1 MARTID
7 DLRQMQALPLSL
19 KVSLTKSRIRQWVN
33 EYGEDGVY
41 VGFSGGKDSTVLL
54 DIVRSMY
61 PDIPAVFVNT
71 GLEYPEIVQFVKTF
85 DNVEI
90 IRPEMN
96 FKKVIEKYGYPFITK
111 KIAMSLHQSRKYL
124 RNLAEK
130 QAKEKNEEVSTD
142 LIAIAENTDKW
153 EMPYRVS
160 LLLGQYEAYWDKK
173 RKGEMPKD
181 GRQGTAQFSQ
191 ERWKILLNAPFNVS
205 HICCNIM
212 KKNPLHKYQQRT
224 GRRPMTAQMAEE
236 SQLRLHNWLE
246 NGCNGFQMKEPI
258 SNPLSFWTEQDVLKY
273 IRENNLRIASVYG
286 DIVAD
291 EAKSENVEGQLRM
304 NLDGTIEETE
314 CVLKTTGCKRTGCMF
329 CGFGCHLEKEGEGRF
344 ERMKETHPKLYEWI
358 MKPWEDGG
366 LGYKDVIDW
375 LNENGGLNIRY

>member
-33 EYGEDGVY
+33 EFGEDGVY
-41 VGFSGGKDSTVLL
+41 ISFSGGKDSTVLL
-54 DIVRSMY
+54 HLVREMY
-61 PDIPAVFVNT
+61 PNVPAVFVNT

-90 IRPEMN
+90 IRPKMN
-96 FKKVIEKYGYPFITK
+96 FKKVIEKYGYPFISK
-111 KIAMSLHQSRKYL
+111 EASECVFYARKYL
-124 RNLAEK
+124 KSNGETY
-130 QAKEKNEEVSTD
+130 KEF
-142 LIAIAENTDKW
+142 
-153 EMPYRVS
+153 YRKIC
-160 LLLGQYEAYWDKK
+160 GN
-173 RKGEMPKD
+173 GEFAKD
-181 GRQGTAQFSQ
+181 GKRSRYSMQKFSFF
-191 ERWKILLNAPFNVS
+191 LNEGAPMIS
-205 HICCNIM
+205 HMCCKVM
-212 KKNPLHKYQQRT
+212 KKNPMHNYAKATEKVAITAEMASESRRRTTNWILH
-224 GRRPMTAQMAEE
+224 
-236 SQLRLHNWLE
+236 
-246 NGCNGFQMKEPI
+246 GCNMFSAQHPKSTPMA
-258 SNPLSFWTEQDVLKY
+258 FWTEQDVLQY
-273 IRENNLRIASVYG
+273 IKENNIKIASVYG

-291 EAKSENVEGQLRM
+291 EVKSENVEGQLRM

-314 CVLKTTGCKRTGCMF
+314 CVLKTTGCDRTGCMF

-358 MKPWEDGG
+358 MKPWEEGG